1 MKIGSDAQLDVP
13 TYPHVGGAKHGFD
26 HGENGLRV
34 VVPEALESVPD
45 ILIWQFYSRTQRIL
59 QVFSDSHLRS
69 PSGPGTDY
77 CNIRPTARV
86 ILLAARSTSSA
97 STLVIDGFQYP
108 RCDARCSAACCP
120 GRVFAGVF
128 GRVRLFFS
136 GAFGHDFTLLR
147 TIWCGRL
154 LPCSRLSA
162 PGCTAYVS
170 SYTPCIDC
178 VHHTDIIIRSQVFY
192 TPRIDK
198 LDPRIQ

>member
-1 MKIGSDAQLDVP
+1 MKIGPDAQPDVP

-45 ILIWQFYSRTQRIL
+45 ILIWQFYNRTQRIL

-120 GRVFAGVF
+120 GRVFI
-128 GRVRLFFS
+128 LI
-136 GAFGHDFTLLR
+136 LLYALR
-147 TIWCGRL
+147 Y
-154 LPCSRLSA
+154 S
-162 PGCTAYVS
+162 
-170 SYTPCIDC
+170 
-178 VHHTDIIIRSQVFY
+178 
-192 TPRIDK
+192 TPRESTNST
-198 LDPRIQ
+198 PESSNHGCFQAHAGT